1 MASTDQ
7 SLIASSNDDSF
18 FPRRQFLLHLAATG
32 AFGAMWPSLA
42 EALTEEWED
51 GDPMCRVGYA
61 ELKKPDGY
69 ELDAAFLNS
78 FIGLSVALTGVTS
91 LDRHLAAQYMDRYAR
106 HPQLSATLKK
116 LIDSYRAI
124 APGGAPPNEDAVK
137 QQFMPAPPLNDE
149 AKQLSEGAKQVI
161 YLWYVSAF
169 FLPRA
174 DDPTKK
180 VWVYGSPEQYRRA
193 LLWSVILAHA
203 PMTSGGRP
211 GYWATPPAA

>member
-1 MASTDQ
+1 
-7 SLIASSNDDSF
+7 
-18 FPRRQFLLHLAATG
+18 
-32 AFGAMWPSLA
+32 
-42 EALTEEWED
+42 
-51 GDPMCRVGYA
+51 
-61 ELKKPDGY
+61 
-69 ELDAAFLNS
+69 
-78 FIGLSVALTGVTS
+78 
-91 LDRHLAAQYMDRYAR
+91 
-106 HPQLSATLKK
+106 LKK